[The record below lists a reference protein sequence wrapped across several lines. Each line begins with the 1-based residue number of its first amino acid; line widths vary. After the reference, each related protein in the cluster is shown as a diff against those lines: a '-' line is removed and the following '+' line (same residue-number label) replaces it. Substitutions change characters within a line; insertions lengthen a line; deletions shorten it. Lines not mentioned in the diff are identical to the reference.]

1 MDGRVAAAAGQGQ
14 INVIPW
20 EAYMHAG
27 GEPGATASSDPR
39 SRGVGGQGEIGGWR
53 WWRFRQ
59 TSVSGSRRA
68 VLPVGEPVFADTRT
82 PNTACARVPMCGVRD
97 AHGDGAR
104 SSERETTAE
113 TRPGAYARL
122 AGLFGYALR
131 ITHAACTRLAGSR

>member
-1 MDGRVAAAAGQGQ
+1 
-14 INVIPW
+14 
-20 EAYMHAG
+20 MHAC

>member
-1 MDGRVAAAAGQGQ
+1 
-14 INVIPW
+14 
-20 EAYMHAG
+20 MHAC

-39 SRGVGGQGEIGGWR
+39 SRGVGGQIGGQIGR
-53 WWRFRQ
+53 LAVGGGGGSGGRQ
-59 TSVSGSRRA
+59 SVGLGARCCRSASPCLQTHG
-68 VLPVGEPVFADTRT
+68 LQTR
-82 PNTACARVPMCGVRD
+82 RVPACPCVGS
-97 AHGDGAR
+97 ATHTETELGAR